1 METDLRREGTKP
13 VHLILSAQ
21 SSGRP
26 PATSRLL
33 TLPREETRKE
43 LTGALEDGARE
54 VFEMMVGTALGSA
67 DYADLPRV
75 ADYTAMIGLAGDLC
89 GVMSFRCTSASA
101 SRIAGLMLNS
111 NDPVPEEAVRDAMG
125 EICNM
130 VAGSF
135 KARVMGLADQCMLSV
150 PTVVTGKDYQLHS
163 MANGERVH
171 VSMGFEDAVLWIT
184 LDLHM

>member
-1 METDLRREGTKP
+1 METDLRPECKKS

-26 PATSRLL
+26 ATTSKLS
-33 TLPREETRKE
+33 TLPREQTRKE
-43 LTGALEDGARE
+43 LTGAIEKAARE

-101 SRIAGLMLNS
+101 SRIAALMLNS

-163 MANGERVH
+163 MAHGERFQ
-171 VSMGFEDAVLWIT
+171 VSMGFEEAVLWIT
-184 LDLHM
+184 LDLQI